1 MQMSVVFDQLLI
13 EYKQNDLNIKLIN
26 MIENSVM
33 KQISLK

>member
-1 MQMSVVFDQLLI
+1 MSVVFDQLLI